1 MIKAA
6 DNDGTGYVSCNEFSG
21 LLNQNL
27 FDIADNLDVELERP
41 GVKRKKS
48 THRSV
53 MGRKSRIMRS
63 TYMKKPTNRR

>member
-6 DNDGTGYVSCNEFSG
+6 DQDGSGYVNCNEFSS

-27 FDIADNLDVELERP
+27 FDIADDLKVELERP
-41 GVKRKKS
+41 GGARKKS

-53 MGRKSRIMRS
+53 MGRNPKALRS
-63 TYMKKPTNRR
+63 TYVKKVTKRR